1 MQTVSIELPDS
12 TFSALRQNPAG
23 FVEEMRLAAAVKW
36 YETERISQA
45 KAVEIAGVTRAG
57 FLDAL
62 ARFRVS
68 ALQYTREEL
77 VAELDDA
84 G

>member
-1 MQTVSIELPDS
+1 
-12 TFSALRQNPAG
+12 
-23 FVEEMRLAAAVKW
+23 MRLAAAVKW

-45 KAVEIAGVTRAG
+45 KAAEIAGVTRAG

>member
-1 MQTVSIELPDS
+1 
-12 TFSALRQNPAG
+12 
-23 FVEEMRLAAAVKW
+23 MRLAAAVKW
-36 YETERISQA
+36 YETERIFQA
-45 KAVEIAGVTRAG
+45 KAAEIAGVTRAG

>member
-1 MQTVSIELPDS
+1 
-12 TFSALRQNPAG
+12 
-23 FVEEMRLAAAVKW
+23 MRLAAAVKW

-45 KAVEIAGVTRAG
+45 KAAEIAGVTRAG

-68 ALQYTREEL
+68 VLQYTREEL

>member
-1 MQTVSIELPDS
+1 
-12 TFSALRQNPAG
+12 
-23 FVEEMRLAAAVKW
+23 MRLAAVVKR
-36 YETERISQA
+36 YETERISQVKTA
-45 KAVEIAGVTRAG
+45 KIAGVTRAG

-68 ALQYTREEL
+68 ALQYTREEP